1 MTDNLP
7 TYDETTD
14 LVVIVFKYFRLILS
28 NQQTY
33 ICKVGYDNY
42 INKMNDK
49 SRKLLDDS
57 FNVELKSHYLS
68 EDIFC
73 ESGHLD
79 KLTFDEVVQACD
91 EDLLMNYDNES
102 ESGRVMIHKEDHQLI
117 MNRDNLF
124 YHHFDYKIETMDK
137 LDIVCVDGNE
147 MRKDIDDLKDVV
159 NRQDRDIETLSDRVG
174 KLQKEN
180 DELVKKLKNLED
192 LDNVVRLDQSPY
204 GNLMGYDS
212 SLSKKLFYNS
222 SRPYMYLKKEDVYL
236 HHVSCSQFSS
246 QLHLPTDKIYNHH
259 LKSMVLATYDNSS
272 SLITM
277 DSITYHD
284 SFYIFLLQ
292 LSHIAKSGKPY
303 TYMTDIYF
311 YYFANKSSTIQENVI
326 PQHYTSLLPDI
337 KKFSKDYKHI
347 TIRIANLPEDRII
360 HSYRSN
366 GSTTT
371 YTACDISSI
380 LSLLNWTDKMI

>member
-79 KLTFDEVVQACD
+79 KLTFEEVVQACD
-91 EDLLMNYDNES
+91 DELLMNYDDS
-102 ESGRVMIHKEDHQLI
+102 SDSGRVMIHKEDYQLI
-117 MNRDNLF
+117 MHRDNLF

-147 MRKDIDDLKDVV
+147 MRKDIDELNDVV

-174 KLQKEN
+174 NLEKEN
-180 DELVKKLKNLED
+180 SELVKKLKKLED
-192 LDNVVRLDQSPY
+192 LDNVVRLDRSPY
-204 GNLMGYDS
+204 MNLLSYSNLS
-212 SLSKKLFYNS
+212 SKILFYTS
-222 SRPYMYLKKEDVYL
+222 SAPHMYLKKEDVYL
-236 HHVSCSQFSS
+236 HHVSCNQFTGS
-246 QLHLPTDKIYNHH
+246 LHLPLDKIDNHH
-259 LKSMVLATYDNSS
+259 LKSISLVINDRCNSYINVES
-272 SLITM
+272 NN
-277 DSITYHD
+277 YYD
-284 SFYIFLLQ
+284 SFYILLLQ
-292 LSHIAKSGKPY
+292 LTHIAKSGKPY

-311 YYFANKSSTIQENVI
+311 CYFANHSSTVHENVV
-326 PQHYTSLLPDI
+326 PQHYTSLLPHI

-347 TIRIANLPEDRII
+347 TIRIKNLPEDKII
-360 HSYRSN
+360 NSFRKC